1 MLVASQCLH
10 GGIVD
15 YLDRTLECSFK
26 VEPSPPPSKVIRIRN
41 GPIPDDYPRIAN
53 RYRVILPIAGEFLD
67 ACYHLSGRQLG
78 TGWKFPRLLLS
89 RSENL
94 HVGSAYV
101 DNQHIHRAFMYLAR
115 LRKG

>member
-1 MLVASQCLH
+1 MLVTSQSLH
-10 GGIVD
+10 GRIID
-15 YLDRTLECSFK
+15 YFNRTRERGFK
-26 VEPSPPPSKVIRIRN
+26 VKASPSLSQVIGVRN
-41 GPIPDDYPRIAN
+41 GPISHDYPGIAN

-94 HVGSAYV
+94 HVGSAY
-101 DNQHIHRAFMYLAR
+101 ITTSTFIEPSMYSAG
-115 LRKG
+115 LRK